1 MGWRARALTLWADW
15 WRRRGHYGH
24 GLRRLRWLAWRD
36 QPDTLRLQRLAQCW
50 RDHGRPLPGRW
61 CRALDAACAVAGD
74 SPGERRNARRLALLR
89 ESLTGARVAAM
100 QAAREAFVAWLQA
113 RAAGGVCVVGN
124 AGSVLERPRGAE
136 IDAHAVVLRFNRWQP
151 SGQDQAPALGD
162 RLDVWVAAPDCR
174 GLPLQTPAWAV
185 ITGADPLVAMEAWP
199 QVQAL
204 RARGVP
210 VLTVPLGIWRTLVD
224 RLGAPPS
231 AGVLV
236 LAWLTT
242 MGLGP
247 GLHMT
252 GIAEAAAADSH
263 VLGGGHR
270 RGRRHAWD
278 RERSLV
284 AQWRAAGLLSSLS
297 PRSPASP
304 VPEGR
309 A

>member
-1 MGWRARALTLWADW
+1 MGWRALALTLWADW
-15 WRRRGHYGH
+15 QRRRGRYGH

-36 QPDTLRLQRLAQCW
+36 QPDTPRLQRLAQCW

-74 SPGERRNARRLALLR
+74 AAREARDARRLALLR
-89 ESLTGARVAAM
+89 DSAAGPRVAAM
-100 QAAREAFVAWLQA
+100 QATREAFVAWLQA
-113 RAAGGVCVVGN
+113 RAVGGVCVVGN
-124 AGSVLERPRGAE
+124 AGSVLEQSRGE
-136 IDAHAVVLRFNRWQP
+136 DIDAHAVVLRFNRWQP
-151 SGQDQAPALGD
+151 PGRDLGSALGH

-174 GLPLQTPAWAV
+174 ELPLQDPAWAV
-185 ITGADPLVAMEAWP
+185 ITGADPLVAMEGWP

-204 RARGVP
+204 RARRVP
-210 VLTVPLGIWRTLVD
+210 VLTVPLGIWRALVE

-242 MGLGP
+242 MGLGQ

-263 VLGGGHR
+263 VLGGRHR

-278 RERSLV
+278 RERALV
-284 AQWRAAGLLSSLS
+284 AQWHAAGLLSSLF
-297 PRSPASP
+297 PLSPASP
-304 VPEGR
+304 APEGR